1 MGRNPK
7 RPFKFEELQV
17 IEEPDKIEYLPDN
30 FMRKYHNSRFV
41 HFTQIADNML
51 IKAQEYARKRGGQC
65 LGKTGQIKDHDV
77 FLWSCESGSHQWEYP
92 LKYIVKK
99 FEWCPLCHHTTE
111 RNVRYIFEDLLGKK
125 FPPCRPNFLDGMHLD
140 GYNEELHLA
149 FEFQGSQ
156 HYRHNSLYHRKS
168 ESLETQRMRDQKKRD
183 ICKEQGICLIEVP
196 YSADLLSYIRHTLI
210 EKGFLNNSP
219 S

>member
-1 MGRNPK
+1 MFNGKKGETRFIKNDNLLLIDYHLKELKYLYLKLGYQIIANNPEFFREDITFRAMK
-7 RPFKFEELQV
+7 
-17 IEEPDKIEYLPDN
+17 PDKIEYLPNN
-30 FMRKYHNSRFV
+30 FMRKYHNFRFV

-51 IKAQEYARKRGGQC
+51 IKAQEYAKKRGGQC
-65 LGKTGQIKDHDV
+65 LGKTGQIKGHDV

-125 FPPCRPNFLDGMHLD
+125 FPPCRPNFLDGMHLNR
-140 GYNEELHLA
+140 YNEELCLA

-156 HYRHNSLYHRKS
+156 HY
-168 ESLETQRMRDQKKRD
+168 
-183 ICKEQGICLIEVP
+183 
-196 YSADLLSYIRHTLI
+196 
-210 EKGFLNNSP
+210 
-219 S
+219 